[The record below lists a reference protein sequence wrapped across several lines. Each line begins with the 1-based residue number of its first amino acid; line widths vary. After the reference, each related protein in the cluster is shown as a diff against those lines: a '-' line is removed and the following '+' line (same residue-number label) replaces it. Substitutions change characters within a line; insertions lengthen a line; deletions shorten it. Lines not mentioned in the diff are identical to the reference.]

1 MHPSLSSEGDKDK
14 QQERNR
20 KLRRNGPRTPSGNSN
35 FGDTESIVSND
46 EAQSSDLVLNICEE
60 KNLSVEKESN
70 KVPSKPLDSSD
81 DGGSLNV
88 QFTPNIGSKSVS
100 DPFTPTL
107 ADFNTNEPVKRRR
120 QVPLAL
126 DRLCRSKEYR
136 KIYTTGK
143 FFILKS
149 SAIGQGGRLL

>member
-1 MHPSLSSEGDKDK
+1 M
-14 QQERNR
+14 
-20 KLRRNGPRTPSGNSN
+20 
-35 FGDTESIVSND
+35 SND

-107 ADFNTNEPVKRRR
+107 ADFSASEPVKRRR
-120 QVPLAL
+120 QVNFLL
-126 DRLCRSKEYR
+126 VEFSRIKECRKLIQLE
-136 KIYTTGK
+136 
-143 FFILKS
+143 
-149 SAIGQGGRLL
+149 

>member
-1 MHPSLSSEGDKDK
+1 MPLPADADKDK

-35 FGDTESIVSND
+35 FGDTESNVSND

-81 DGGSLNV
+81 DGASLNV
-88 QFTPNIGSKSVS
+88 QFTPNMSTLTSKPVS
-100 DPFTPTL
+100 DPFIPTM
-107 ADFNTNEPVKRRR
+107 ADFATSEPAKR
-120 QVPLAL
+120 
-126 DRLCRSKEYR
+126 
-136 KIYTTGK
+136 
-143 FFILKS
+143 
-149 SAIGQGGRLL
+149 GR